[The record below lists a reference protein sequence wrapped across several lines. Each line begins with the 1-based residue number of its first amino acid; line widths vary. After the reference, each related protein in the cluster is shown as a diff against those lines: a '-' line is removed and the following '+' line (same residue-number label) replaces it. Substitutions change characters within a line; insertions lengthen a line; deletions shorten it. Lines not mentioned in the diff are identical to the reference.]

1 MNGTKT
7 TPASNG
13 SFAFSSSA
21 FSPVAYSKMDNIMR
35 YNNIQKR
42 INQLTTIYENLKET
56 TYNMDSTILNMWKN
70 WVDDNDNKFNTYLI
84 NYTIDGHNE
93 IMVERLQRIEN
104 LYNHIEQLEKERDLI
119 NIEEDNESEDEQETH
134 PRLFG
139 KESQNREE
147 LEKIL
152 HIKINEYNEIN
163 YYRNYLLYE
172 ILREREQFM
181 TNDSVKNLEIHINEL
196 EIKLKGL
203 MIPIREIR
211 KKLDIIIKEEE
222 EKEEEKNKKFEHL
235 FKQKLYTRIEQI
247 INENEEEEDEE
258 YEQDFIDIET
268 EDEEEDE
275 EEFKSFKEIYNNEK
289 DLIYNEGYIS
299 VYDSLNEHLMTK
311 INFNDLKDLEYT
323 YNELIDYYDNIKTI
337 LIIKDIDETYEILYR
352 HILDAVSFTIF
363 INYYEECIKDV
374 INWKK
379 ARDNKIL
386 KNIKSHIQLQINNI
400 DDVFYIV
407 NNLPSAYKHRYIPLL
422 KQCHN
427 INIKN
432 LTNFHK
438 FKIDDLF

>member
-13 SFAFSSSA
+13 SPAFSSSA

-56 TYNMDSTILNMWKN
+56 TYNMDSTILNMYKK

-93 IMVERLQRIEN
+93 IMVERLRRIEN

-119 NIEEDNESEDEQETH
+119 NIEED
-134 PRLFG
+134 
-139 KESQNREE
+139 
-147 LEKIL
+147 
-152 HIKINEYNEIN
+152 
-163 YYRNYLLYE
+163 
-172 ILREREQFM
+172 
-181 TNDSVKNLEIHINEL
+181 
-196 EIKLKGL
+196 
-203 MIPIREIR
+203 
-211 KKLDIIIKEEE
+211 
-222 EKEEEKNKKFEHL
+222 L

-247 INENEEEEDEE
+247 INENEEEEEE
-258 YEQDFIDIET
+258 EEEDEQDFIDIET
-268 EDEEEDE
+268 EDEEEDEEEEDE

-299 VYDSLNEHLMTK
+299 VYDSLNEHLLTK

-337 LIIKDIDETYEILYR
+337 LIIKDIDETYKILYT

-374 INWKK
+374 IDWKK
-379 ARDNKIL
+379 ARNNKIL

>member
-163 YYRNYLLYE
+163 NYRNYLLYE